1 MMNRKIIGATENEAE
16 GVKFRSKLE
25 SRVFR
30 ELVKLGY
37 NPEYEPFSST
47 LLESFTPM
55 KAWCSDGIP
64 QTTKKGVPHKVKRWE
79 YTPDFHIEKNSQNL
93 IIECKGYSNDLH
105 PYKRKMFLKKIDSLP
120 NWHYCEV
127 RTLKGLR
134 RTIEWFDELTKQ
146 DYEKSLRDKL
156 EG

>member
-1 MMNRKIIGATENEAE
+1 MINKKIIGATENVLDGIEF
-16 GVKFRSKLE
+16 KSKLE
-25 SRVFR
+25 SRVFK

-47 LLESFTPM
+47 LLDGFVPNKPWLSDGVPQLT
-55 KAWCSDGIP
+55 KDGIP
-64 QTTKKGVPHKVKRWE
+64 SRIRRWD
-79 YTPDFHIEKNSQNL
+79 YTPDFLVTKGMNNL

-105 PYKRKMFLKKIDSLP
+105 PYKRKMFLKNIDLVP

-127 RTLKGLR
+127 NTLKGLR
-134 RTIEWFDELTKQ
+134 KTMEWFENLISLQ
-146 DYEKSLRDKL
+146 NEKSLRDKL